1 MEAVQQ
7 TVDQVAES
15 NAGVMADKLQQ
26 QIKPEQAAEMVF
38 KYYWPQYQRLVSTL
52 SNKDARR
59 LNEAVVGYPL
69 EVTSKNFFSKEAK
82 EAFALAKTLMD
93 AKFIIQQKVIQE
105 AIGELEAKTNE
116 ETTVVSSE
124 TNETVIE
131 GEIANGR

>member
-7 TVDQVAES
+7 TVDQIAET
-15 NAGVMADKLQQ
+15 NANVMADKLQQ

-38 KYYWPQYQRLVSTL
+38 RYYWPQYQRLVSSL

-69 EVTSKNFFSKEAK
+69 EVTNKNFFSKEAK

-93 AKFIIQQKVIQE
+93 AKYIIQQKVIQE
-105 AIGELEAKTNE
+105 AIGQLETKTNE

-131 GEIANGR
+131 GEIVNGN

>member
-7 TVDQVAES
+7 TVDQIAES
-15 NAGVMADKLQQ
+15 NANVMADKLQQ

-38 KYYWPQYQRLVSTL
+38 RYYWPQYQRLVATL

-69 EVTSKNFFSKEAK
+69 EVTNKNFFSKEAK

-105 AIGELEAKTNE
+105 AIGELETKTNE

-124 TNETVIE
+124 TNETVNE
-131 GEIANGR
+131 GEIVNGN